1 MQFRNGDEV
10 PAISLR
16 GLGAALRRQA
26 LWILVTTLLG
36 VGLTTWVVMRQR
48 PVFEARATLRMA
60 EKENSAPPTDVLAA
74 LSGPSTIET
83 EMEILRS
90 RTVAEAVVDSLDLRV
105 AITAPRGVRRDSL
118 FGTLRVSDTAQS
130 GAYVIQRDSTAFS
143 VAMPNGRT
151 IGSPYGM
158 PLDAGGLTIEPLPLG
173 PAASGAAQITLS
185 VTPTSAAAEVVRAG
199 LRVSRPQ
206 ANAGIVALAY
216 QSTDPVLAARVVNG
230 VAHSYIEQR
239 NKTQKLTYS
248 SAVQFLETQVKTIG
262 DTLAN
267 AEQTLEQ
274 YRRARGLID
283 PEAQASDQVRRRADL
298 QAQSEEVEQ
307 QRSALWALVARSRQP
322 AESAADWASL
332 VSSPALASNPAISTI
347 VGNLIT
353 LEGARAELQTR
364 RTATDADV
372 ARATS
377 QIAASRERLKAMASA
392 TLQTL
397 DQRANALA
405 ATIAQ
410 SGVQLAAVPEA
421 QLQYARL
428 HRQVALNSDLY
439 TLLQTKLQESRISEA
454 SEIANVGIV
463 DSAVVSTTP
472 LGGRRLFNLLFGV
485 ALAVLCGGLVG
496 LARESADTRVRS
508 REELVRLTELPL
520 LASIPR
526 IVLRNGAR
534 KDLARSI
541 EARLVLRHAP
551 RSPAAEAYRAL
562 RTNVAFAGNG
572 SKAPLK
578 TIVVTSPEPM
588 DGKTTTAV
596 NLAVT
601 LADQGLKVVLVE
613 ADQRRPVLH
622 KVLGV
627 HRSPGLSDLLVGSA
641 AVEQAITLI
650 PLPEHAAGTF
660 AFIPA
665 GHPTPNPAELL
676 GSSAMTEL
684 LATLGERFDSVVIDT
699 PPLCVVTDAAVLGAR
714 ADGVLMVARMG
725 ATHGDALHRSVE
737 EMRGLGARVVGT
749 VLTDVNQRE
758 DRYGYRYGYYQYY
771 EDEGDGHSPGGNGN
785 GNGNG
790 KRRGKRV

>member
-1 MQFRNGDEV
+1 MQYRNGDEV

-26 LWILVTTLLG
+26 VWILVTTLLG
-36 VGLTTWVVMRQR
+36 VGLTTYVVLRQR
-48 PVFEARATLRMA
+48 PVYEARATLRMA
-60 EKENSAPPTDVLAA
+60 EHQNAAPPTDVFAA

-90 RTVAEAVVDSLDLRV
+90 RSVAEAVVDSLGLRV
-105 AITAPRGVRRDSL
+105 SIVEPRAVPRDSL
-118 FGTLRVSDTAQS
+118 FGTLRVAAAAQS
-130 GAYVIQRDSTAFS
+130 GTYVIQRDSTAFS
-143 VAMPNGRT
+143 VTRPNGQT
-151 IGSPYGM
+151 VGSPYGM
-158 PLDAGGLTIEPLPLG
+158 PLDVSGLVVEPLPLAPGSAG
-173 PAASGAAQITLS
+173 PSQITIA
-185 VTPTSAAAEVVRAG
+185 VAPTSAAAEGVRGG

-206 ANAGIVALAY
+206 ASAGIVALAY
-216 QSTDPVLAARVVNG
+216 QSTDPALAADVVNG
-230 VAHSYIEQR
+230 VAQSYINQR
-239 NKTQKLTYS
+239 SRTQKLTYS
-248 SAVQFLETQVKTIG
+248 AAVEFLQTQVQTIG
-262 DTLAN
+262 DTLAH
-267 AEQTLEQ
+267 AEQALEQ
-274 YRRARGLID
+274 YRRAKGVID
-283 PEAQASDQVRRRADL
+283 PEAQATDQVRRRADL
-298 QAQSEEVEQ
+298 QVQSEELEQ
-307 QRSALWALVARSRQP
+307 QRSALWTLVARSRQP
-322 AESAADWASL
+322 AESAADWTSL
-332 VSSPALASNPAISTI
+332 VSSPALASNSAISTI
-347 VGNLIT
+347 VGQLFT
-353 LEGARAELQTR
+353 LEAQRAELQTR
-364 RTATDADV
+364 RTASDADV

-377 QIAASRERLKAMASA
+377 QIGTLRERLKAIASA

-397 DQRANALA
+397 DQRANALG
-405 ATIAQ
+405 ATISQ
-410 SGVQLAAVPEA
+410 SGVRLAAVPEV

-428 HRQVALNSDLY
+428 HRQVELNTGLF
-439 TLLQTKLQESRISEA
+439 TLLQTKLKESQISEA

-463 DSAVVSTTP
+463 DSAVVPTTP
-472 LGGRRLFNLLFGV
+472 LGGRRMFNLLFGV
-485 ALAVLCGGLVG
+485 ALAALCGGLVG

-526 IVLRNGAR
+526 IRLRNGAR
-534 KDLARSI
+534 KDLAHSI

-572 SKAPLK
+572 SKLPLK

-627 HRSPGLSDLLVGSA
+627 QRSPGLADLLLGA
-641 AVEQAITLI
+641 APIEQALHLI
-650 PLPEHAAGTF
+650 PLPEHSGGTF

-665 GHPTPNPAELL
+665 GHAAPNPAELL
-676 GSSAMTEL
+676 GSPAMSEL
-684 LATLGERFDSVVIDT
+684 LDTLGERFDTVVIDT

-771 EDEGDGHSPGGNGN
+771 GEDGDEHSHEGN